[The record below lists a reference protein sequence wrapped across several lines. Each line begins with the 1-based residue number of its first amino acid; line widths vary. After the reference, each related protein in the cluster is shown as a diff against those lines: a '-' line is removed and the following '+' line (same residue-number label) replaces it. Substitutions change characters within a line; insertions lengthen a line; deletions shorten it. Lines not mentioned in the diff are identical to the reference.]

1 MVQFSWRI
9 KHTFTSLTA
18 WNGLWYNYSQLP
30 ATLNFKMPSYDNQ
43 LTLIKKTTSQWNAE
57 LRGFSCC
64 SVLLCSSVRQSLEFQ
79 CGRFISIMLSSTKQL
94 ELSYYRNQS
103 LQAFMGFFFLT
114 FVLNKL
120 QVKLIFYCTS
130 PSDIYLQLF
139 YFGNLFLIFFL

>member
-57 LRGFSCC
+57 LRGFSRC

-103 LQAFMGFFFLT
+103 LQAFMGFFL
-114 FVLNKL
+114 KL
-120 QVKLIFYCTS
+120 
-130 PSDIYLQLF
+130 LF
-139 YFGNLFLIFFL
+139 WISFKSSLSFTALVQATYICNYFTLEIFF